1 MNNILIIT
9 QTVWLEMLR
18 RKDVYI
24 ILALQAFCT
33 LMLTSINA
41 FGSDVPS
48 SYIMDIGLMLAFLLS
63 IGLSIILGSRQFPA
77 EIRSGTIFSMLTKPI
92 SRLEFLIGKWLGLW
106 CGMLATNLLFYLI
119 ISGVTLS
126 RNFIFE
132 PTVLLQV
139 FCLHAVLLGTI
150 IAISL
155 FFTMFFSQ
163 GAAGA
168 ATAVFVILCYLFLP
182 RIPNLLAFE
191 HGWRAGAL
199 WSIYHIAPH
208 MELFDM
214 RARVLHN
221 RGILDIGTFLTT
233 LVYGLLITATFI
245 ALAWGLFRRKHF
257 KRGEQL

>member
-92 SRLEFLIGKWLGLW
+92 SRLEFLTGKWLGLW

-139 FCLHAVLLGTI
+139 FCLHAVLLGII

-163 GAAGA
+163 GSRRCSNRSFCHSLLPVSAAHTQPAGIRA
-168 ATAVFVILCYLFLP
+168 WLARRSPLEHLP
-182 RIPNLLAFE
+182 HCPPIWNF
-191 HGWRAGAL
+191 
-199 WSIYHIAPH
+199 SICAHAYC
-208 MELFDM
+208 
-214 RARVLHN
+214 
-221 RGILDIGTFLTT
+221 
-233 LVYGLLITATFI
+233 IT
-245 ALAWGLFRRKHF
+245 
-257 KRGEQL
+257 GEYWISEPS